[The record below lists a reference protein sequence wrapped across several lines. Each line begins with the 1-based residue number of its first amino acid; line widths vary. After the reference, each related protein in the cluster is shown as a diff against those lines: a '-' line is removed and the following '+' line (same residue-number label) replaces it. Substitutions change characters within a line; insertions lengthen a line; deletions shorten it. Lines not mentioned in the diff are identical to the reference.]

1 MHLLQMNNS
10 LNTLLLTLVTLTAVA
25 MAVVAIEPTSV
36 PLSGPSGTVCAAVV
50 CPSSDGNS
58 AAAPCPERCK
68 DACVQVQD
76 PCCPDQTVAVCSDE
90 YSSVVGGGGSST
102 SAVASSGGPSSSSS
116 TVEPSASATST
127 TAAPS
132 GSEVPSENPSSS
144 SSPAAESSTEP
155 NNEGGAVALAG
166 RPGVLLP
173 LALLVIAMLMG

>member
-1 MHLLQMNNS
+1 MHLQKNNS
-10 LNTLLLTLVTLTAVA
+10 LNTLLLTLVTLAAVA

-36 PLSGPSGTVCAAVV
+36 PLNGPSGTVCAAVV

-58 AAAPCPERCK
+58 AAPCPERCK

-102 SAVASSGGPSSSSS
+102 TAVASSSGSPSSS
-116 TVEPSASATST
+116 TIEPSASATTTST
-127 TAAPS
+127 TAGPS

-144 SSPAAESSTEP
+144 SSPPAESSTEP